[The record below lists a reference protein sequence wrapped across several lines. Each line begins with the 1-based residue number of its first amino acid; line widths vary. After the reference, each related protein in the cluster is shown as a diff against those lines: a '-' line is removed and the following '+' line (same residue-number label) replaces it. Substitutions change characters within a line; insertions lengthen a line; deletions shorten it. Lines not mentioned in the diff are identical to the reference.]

1 MTRRRWASEEEVLGE
16 LERLNDLS
24 MEKVREF
31 QGLAVESAEAEATH
45 KTMRAKRI
53 LQAQADAKVTT
64 GKSMS
69 VAQAEVVA
77 EADDEVA
84 AAYFARLSA
93 SALAEAC
100 RESMRSIRSNQE
112 ALRTAA
118 ASARDSVTGPG
129 YNGR

>member
-1 MTRRRWASEEEVLGE
+1 MTGRRWASEEAVLSE

-24 MEKVREF
+24 MERVAEF
-31 QGLAVESAEAEATH
+31 RHQAVQAAEAEARH
-45 KTMRAKRI
+45 KSERAKRV
-53 LQAQADAKVTT
+53 LRAQAGSKIAQ

-84 AAYFARLSA
+84 TLYMKRLTSAAI
-93 SALAEAC
+93 AEST
-100 RESMRSIRSNQE
+100 REAMRSIRSNQE

>member
-1 MTRRRWASEEEVLGE
+1 MTRRWASEEAVLGE

-24 MEKVREF
+24 MDKVREF
-31 QGLAVESAEAEATH
+31 QGLAVEAAEAEATH
-45 KTMRAKRI
+45 KAMRAKRV
-53 LQAQADAKVTT
+53 LKAQADAKTNT

-77 EADDEVA
+77 EADDDVA
-84 AAYFARLSA
+84 AAYFQRLS
-93 SALAEAC
+93 SGALAEAC

-129 YNGR
+129 YTGR